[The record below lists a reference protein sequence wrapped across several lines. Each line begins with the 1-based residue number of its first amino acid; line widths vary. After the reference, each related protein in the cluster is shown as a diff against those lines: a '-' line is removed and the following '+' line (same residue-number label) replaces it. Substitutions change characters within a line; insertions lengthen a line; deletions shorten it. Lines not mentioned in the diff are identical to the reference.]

1 MLALCLKLRDKY
13 SICAVTNDIFT
24 REDGEFLVKNNALSE
39 DRIMAV
45 ETGSYLLYVVQF
57 TYL

>member
-13 SICAVTNDIFT
+13 NICAVTNDIFT
-24 REDGEFLVKNNALSE
+24 REDGEFLVRNQALSE

-45 ETGSYLLYVVQF
+45 ETG
-57 TYL
+57 